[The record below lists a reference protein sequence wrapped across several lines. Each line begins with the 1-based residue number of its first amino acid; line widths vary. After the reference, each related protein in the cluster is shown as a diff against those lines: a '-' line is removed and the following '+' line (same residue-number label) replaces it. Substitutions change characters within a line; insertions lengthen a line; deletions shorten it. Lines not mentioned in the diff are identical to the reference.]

1 MADTPIVGGS
11 DQQQMSR
18 KALEDA
24 AADAR
29 HLMQNSP
36 IIPKLV
42 AVDIIARR
50 LFLLVRHGLETEIR
64 EGWDIEEP
72 ALVLQTL
79 GMSAQEK
86 AVSDPATPTQLR
98 QELLETVLP
107 VVDIFCQMEKQQNEQ
122 QETVPGGDPG
132 EAIELGEVLRG
143 HSGDEELEAREC
155 SEGDSGEAGEA

>member
-1 MADTPIVGGS
+1 M
-11 DQQQMSR
+11 
-18 KALEDA
+18 EDA

-50 LFLLVRHGLETEIR
+50 LFLLVRAGIEGEITQ
-64 EGWDIEEP
+64 GWDVEDP
-72 ALVLQTL
+72 QLVIQTL

-86 AVSDPATPTQLR
+86 AVSDPATPGQLR

-107 VVDIFCQMEKQQNEQ
+107 VVDIFCQMEQQHNEQ
-122 QETVPGGDPG
+122 QAETVPGGDPG
-132 EAIELGEVLRG
+132 TTDELGDVLCG
-143 HSGDEELEAREC
+143 AGGDEVVETGLS
-155 SEGDSGEAGEA
+155 SEGDPAEAGGEGGTSPLPPGGSDSQ